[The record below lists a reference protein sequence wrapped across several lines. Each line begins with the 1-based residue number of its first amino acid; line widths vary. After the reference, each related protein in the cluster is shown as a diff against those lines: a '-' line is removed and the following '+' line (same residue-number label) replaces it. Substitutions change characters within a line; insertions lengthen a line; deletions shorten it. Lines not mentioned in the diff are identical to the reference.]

1 MPPPLSYPALKLVL
15 EYLEANKRSALQKID
30 YLIPLRAGNLTA
42 WKDYRVSLDEL
53 EYSADYKHVY
63 INWKTDREEYELL
76 KVHVAKKKLMKKYLE
91 GRPNIHVG
99 CVHFN
104 YVKGY
109 EQVPLKLN
117 LITNKLETF
126 CCSVVFTNF
135 LPILDARSFPL
146 KKLEIA
152 QENTIDIDH
161 PVVNTTEDVIL
172 QFIQPNEP
180 MNGIE
185 KLQRKKLTIQNIMDG
200 NVDAVKIIKDWM
212 NNGREVGTE
221 YLLSFSFDIYFGQT
235 LRDLKKE
242 FNEFQNMKGINGRFL
257 RGASRF
263 LIPMSPTSKIIIYGT
278 RIQSKGNTVYQLV
291 LKVVSTD

>member
-15 EYLEANKRSALQKID
+15 EYLEANKRYHITSRSSALQKID
-30 YLIPLRAGNLTA
+30 NIIPLRAGNLTI
-42 WKDYRVSLDEL
+42 WKDYRVYLDEL
-53 EYSADYKHVY
+53 EYSAEYTTWK
-63 INWKTDREEYELL
+63 INREELL
-76 KVHVAKKKLMKKYLE
+76 KIHVVNEKLKKYLE

-117 LITNKLETF
+117 LITNKLVTF

-135 LPILDARSFPL
+135 LPFLDVRSFPL
-146 KKLEIA
+146 KKLKIA

-161 PVVNTTEDVIL
+161 PV
-172 QFIQPNEP
+172 
-180 MNGIE
+180 
-185 KLQRKKLTIQNIMDG
+185 RKKLTIQNIMDG
-200 NVDAVKIIKDWM
+200 NVDAVRIIKDWM
-212 NNGREVGTE
+212 KNGREIGTE

-263 LIPMSPTSKIIIYGT
+263 LIPMSPTSKIVIYGT
-278 RIQSKGNTVYQLV
+278 RIKSKGNTVYQLV